1 MKTLPANPRR
11 SVRIEIVWSDEAP
24 AIQGAELFGVDGQ
37 DALWKSICTG
47 LGFQFGKSLIGLAS
61 LHEKDSESGQEG
73 RRNSHFANNAAAFAL
88 VGADL
93 HRLRTRHGLQL
104 QRELAHVLYM
114 IHHMC
119 RGGGSRNNKFA

>member
-11 SVRIEIVWSDEAP
+11 SVGVEIVGSDEAP

-37 DALWKSICTG
+37 DALWKRICTG
-47 LGFQFGKSLIGLAS
+47 LSFPFGKSLIGLAS

-73 RRNSHFANNAAAFAL
+73 RRHRYFANNAATFAL

-93 HRLRTRHGLQL
+93 HRLRPGHG
-104 QRELAHVLYM
+104 
-114 IHHMC
+114 
-119 RGGGSRNNKFA
+119 